1 MSRGRA
7 DTAAQ
12 ILDVAERLVQVRGF
26 NGFSYADIATEL
38 GLTTAALHY
47 HFAGKSELGEALIAR
62 YTSRFAEALAAVEAR
77 TPDAA
82 ARLDAYAGLYVD
94 VLRNDRMCLCG
105 MMAAEYTTLPA
116 PMQDRVVRFFDENEI
131 WLTRVL
137 RQGRE
142 TGTLEFTGS
151 PSEMAQMI
159 VGALEGAMLV
169 ARPFGDISRFEAAA
183 GRLLGGLKPASARS
197 GAGGSARSEGS
208 GAPG

>member
-7 DTAAQ
+7 DTATQ
-12 ILDVAERLVQVRGF
+12 ILDVAEQLVQVRGF
-26 NGFSYADIATEL
+26 NGFSYADVATEL
-38 GLTTAALHY
+38 DLTTAALHY

-62 YTSRFAEALAAVEAR
+62 YAARFAEALAAVEAG

-82 ARLDAYAGLYVD
+82 ARLEAYAGLYAD
-94 VLRNDRMCLCG
+94 VLRNERMCLCG

-142 TGTLEFTGS
+142 TGILEFTGS

-169 ARPFGDISRFEAAA
+169 ARPFGDVTRFEAAA
-183 GRLLGGLKPASARS
+183 DRLLGGLKPAPA
-197 GAGGSARSEGS
+197 GAGTGGSVPPGGTGS
-208 GAPG
+208 PG